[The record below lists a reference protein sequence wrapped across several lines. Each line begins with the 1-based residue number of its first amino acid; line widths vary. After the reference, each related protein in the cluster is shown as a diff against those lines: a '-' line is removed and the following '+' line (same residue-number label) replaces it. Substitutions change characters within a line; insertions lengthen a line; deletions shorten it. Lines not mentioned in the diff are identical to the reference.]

1 MHFRRHGRLATMAA
15 LIAVVGLSGCD
26 RSSTDPVDDH
36 GEPVAAEVFN
46 RDTGELLAET
56 HGTGAAI
63 HWDGSIPTLAV
74 GGGIEVDVV
83 FLDEVGNAIPLG
95 GGEYEVRARLANG
108 APEGVIGIVNHVDH
122 IDIEGV
128 GEGSTQI
135 VFMLWHG
142 GHADWET
149 PELEI
154 SVVPIVGSIPTLR
167 R

>member
-1 MHFRRHGRLATMAA
+1 MDFRGHGRLATLAA

-36 GEPVAAEVFN
+36 GDPVAAEVFN

-63 HWDGSIPTLAV
+63 HWDGGLPTLAV

-83 FLDEVGNAIPLG
+83 FLDEDGNTIPLG
-95 GGEYEVRARLANG
+95 GGEFEVRARLADG
-108 APEGVIGIVNHVDH
+108 APEGVVGLANHVDH
-122 IDIEGV
+122 IDIEGA

-149 PELEI
+149 PELEV
-154 SVVPIVGSIPTLR
+154 SVVAIAGSTAPLR